1 MNDAINQATKDAAH
15 IEVYTDGQCPLCRW
29 VRAHVEPYD
38 LNACIVWRDY
48 NDPEILRR
56 AAPHTLEEM
65 AAEMHA
71 RNSRGQWSKGYAAWL
86 EVLRV
91 LPRWRVL
98 VRPLSIWPFT
108 AIGPVF
114 YKWIARRRYKLF
126 GVPPPCDAGGVC
138 SLHAHQK

>member
-1 MNDAINQATKDAAH
+1 MKDTVSGATRIA
-15 IEVYTDGQCPLCRW
+15 VYTDGQCPLCRW
-29 VRAHVEPYD
+29 VRAKVEPLD
-38 LNACIVWRDY
+38 RNNRIEWLDY

-56 AAPHTLEEM
+56 AAPHTFAEL
-65 AAEMHA
+65 AAEMHT
-71 RNSRGQWSKGYAAWL
+71 RNARGQWSKGYQAWL

-98 VRPLSIWPFT
+98 VRPLSLWPFT
-108 AIGPVF
+108 SLGPVF

-126 GVPPPCDAGGVC
+126 GVPPPCDANGVC